1 MVLDAVRCGVR
12 ISVIIP
18 ALNEAGIIEA
28 TLVHTLKTLAPHELF
43 VVDTGSTDATE
54 QIAAPYALVLSGAIT
69 RGGGLNVA
77 AARATGDV
85 LLFLHA
91 DTLLPPDAA
100 RVIGQALYDP
110 LVIGGA
116 FRLRL
121 DDPRL
126 RGRLVAGSVN
136 LRSRL
141 LTTFF
146 GDQAMFVRREVFLRA
161 GGFRQWSVMED
172 LEILSR
178 LRRYGRLT
186 LVNAAVLTSARRHRR
201 RGWVKTIATIW
212 LISLLFR
219 LGVPGQAMIG
229 LYKPQR

>member
-1 MVLDAVRCGVR
+1 MLLNTVRCGVH

-18 ALNEAGIIEA
+18 ALNEAGIIEK
-28 TLVHTLKTLAPHELF
+28 TLVHTLETLAPHELF

-54 QIAAPYALVLSGAIT
+54 QIAAPYASVLNDATT
-69 RGGGLNVA
+69 RGAGLNVA
-77 AARATGDV
+77 AAQATGDI

-91 DTLLPPDAA
+91 DTLLPPDAEA
-100 RVIGQALYDP
+100 VIVETLRDP
-110 LVIGGA
+110 AVIGGA

-121 DDPRL
+121 DDPRF
-126 RGRLVAGSVN
+126 RARLVAGSVS

-141 LTTFF
+141 LNTFF
-146 GDQAMFVRREVFLRA
+146 GDQAMFVRRDVFLRV
-161 GGFRQWSVMED
+161 GGFREWSVMED
-172 LEILSR
+172 LEILAR
-178 LRRYGRLT
+178 LRRCGRLT